1 MFSFSAMR
9 TRVSSRTLSDYNT
22 QKEST
27 LHLVLPL
34 RGDMQ
39 IFGKLT
45 AEHRCSQFAR
55 PTVNAGAS
63 FSTWCVVFCLA

>member
-1 MFSFSAMR
+1 MLYVFFFLFSYENKGFLAAPS
-9 TRVSSRTLSDYNT
+9 LT

-27 LHLVLPL
+27 LHLVLRL
-34 RGDMQ
+34 RRDMQ

-55 PTVNAGAS
+55 STVNAGAS
-63 FSTWCVVFCLA
+63 FSI